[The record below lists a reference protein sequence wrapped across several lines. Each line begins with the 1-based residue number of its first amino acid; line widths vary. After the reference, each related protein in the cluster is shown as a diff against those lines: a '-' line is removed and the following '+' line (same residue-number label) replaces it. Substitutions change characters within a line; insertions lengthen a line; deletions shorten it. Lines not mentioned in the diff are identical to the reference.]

1 MFQELGKF
9 QILDSNKWVV
19 VSRFNNE
26 LMIHIREYETE
37 GEKTYPTKKGVCFS
51 PSIFATLRMHLDDIL
66 HALEGVKSGKV
77 EEFKLHLG
85 RGIFCTISKKVTL
98 IDLRRWFEL
107 DGKLT
112 PTKKG
117 LTLKSDEWADLKRI
131 VYEVMDVD
139 KEIRR
144 ANPCF
149 FSRNHTEPGSCQICN
164 PLFFPSNYF

>member
-1 MFQELGKF
+1 
-9 QILDSNKWVV
+9 
-19 VSRFNNE
+19 
-26 LMIHIREYETE
+26 MIHIREYETE

-51 PSIFATLRMHLDDIL
+51 PSTLATLRMHLDDVA
-66 HALEGVKSGKV
+66 HALESVKTGKA

-85 RGIFCTISKKVTL
+85 KAIFCTISKKFSL
-98 IDLRRWFEL
+98 IDLRRFFEL

-117 LTLKSDEWADLKRI
+117 LSLKSQEWTDLKRI
-131 VYEVMDVD
+131 LKEVMELD

-149 FSRNHTEPGSCQICN
+149 FSGTHIEPGSCQICN
-164 PLFFPSNYF
+164 PLVFPSNFF